1 MLGSRYLYPYFG
13 GGIGTWAGLIS
24 TVLSALTIGYLA
36 GGSIADRYPSSRVL
50 AAASALASVYL
61 VLIPLTADHVM
72 SWILN
77 VIGDGPWGILV
88 AAAGL
93 LLLPLSF
100 LGTFSPIAIRLL
112 VHSARASGRVAG
124 LCVRYFN
131 RRQRFWNIVHHF
143 HTHSYDRVSLD
154 HLFIRVHSG
163 SVCCKPLYKLSKG
176 TLDAEDNRNL
186 IVHFCL
192 RSAPTLYRLLGG
204 STERDNSGSSREARR
219 RVGAN
224 PPRPFGLER
233 RARHGK
239 HQGAAVVRHAFSR
252 YGRPRV
258 YYRIHQE

>member
-1 MLGSRYLYPYFG
+1 MDRSVIDRISEVSIYVNSFVIGGVVMGFEMLGSRYLYPYFG

-124 LCVRYFN
+124 LVYG
-131 RRQRFWNIVHHF
+131 ISTV
-143 HTHSYDRVSLD
+143 
-154 HLFIRVHSG
+154 G
-163 SVCCKPLYKLSKG
+163 SVFG
-176 TLDAEDNRNL
+176 TLFTTFTL
-186 IVHFCL
+186 IPTIGS
-192 RSAPTLYRLLGG
+192 RSITYLYACILAVSAASLYI
-204 STERDNSGSSREARR
+204 NY
-219 RVGAN
+219 
-224 PPRPFGLER
+224 R
-233 RARHGK
+233 RA
-239 HQGAAVVRHAFSR
+239 
-252 YGRPRV
+252 P
-258 YYRIHQE
+258 